1 MSQELENVQD
11 AAEQKE
17 AELQKSLDQA
27 QTEVRPQVLCKFK
40 PGAKKCALLKI
51 TC

>member
-1 MSQELENVQD
+1 MSQELEDVQD

-17 AELQKSLDQA
+17 AELQKTLDQA
-27 QTEVRPQVLCKFK
+27 QTEVRPQVLCRFK
-40 PGAKKCALLKI
+40 QGATTGALLVM